1 METETEGE
9 AVQASIGLV
18 AVFQPA
24 APRNL
29 TQAERHW
36 FGRVLALSEERMAG
50 FAPHPGEGQRAVA
63 EFACLH
69 GFPSGGVDC
78 RVIVSPD
85 GGSLYIQRTDGQG
98 GDLVL
103 LR

>member
-85 GGSLYIQRTDGQG
+85 GGHLYIQRTDGEG